1 MPLDTDDLMEE
12 VADEALSEMVSRN
25 PSISPIGWVL
35 SIVVVVGIVLVFGV
49 YWLVVE

>member
-12 VADEALSEMVSRN
+12 VADEALLEMASRN
-25 PSISPIGWVL
+25 RTASRIGWVL
-35 SIVVVVGIVLVFGV
+35 SIVVVVAIVLVFVV